1 MNIITLDFETYYDA
15 DYSLSKLT
23 YAEYINDSR
32 FEVIGVGIKVNDS
45 PTKAFFHDD
54 ESIRM
59 ALAACQLDK
68 SLVICHNAH
77 FDGAILETHYGI
89 KPKQYFCTM
98 MAARALY
105 RPFTNRGSVALSRLA
120 EHLGIGTK
128 GAEVILAKG
137 MHRQSFT
144 SLELR
149 QYADYCKNDV
159 DLTYKLYEL
168 MKDKL
173 PQDEHDLIDL
183 TIKKYTRPQLV
194 LDKAVLEE
202 RLAIHL
208 LEKDALLERSGITD
222 PGQLRSNDKF
232 AELLKS
238 LGVVPPTKV
247 SLRTGKTAYAFAKT
261 DKGLKDLL
269 QHHNPQVVALVEAR
283 LGHKT
288 SIEQSRI
295 QRFLYL
301 ANLPKALLPVALLYY
316 GAHTGR
322 YSGTQKIN
330 LQNLTRGS
338 ALRKAVQAIL
348 GYKVVAGD
356 LSQIEARIVAVLAGQ
371 WDLVQAFANGEDVY
385 CLFASKLY
393 GRTIVKNVDDA
404 ERFVGKTCILGL
416 GYGMGAEKFY
426 NTVEINPMVNITEVE
441 AERTVNLYRTTY
453 PKIKQLWR
461 LMDQALH
468 HMAAGT
474 RIDIGPVYTEFEA
487 IVLPNGMR
495 INYPGL
501 TKTMD
506 GWVYKSPR
514 GDKKIYGGALTEN
527 VVQALARI
535 VLGYAELRLARRGLF
550 AALQVHD
557 ELVYAVKDENVKP
570 VSRAIEL
577 ALNAIV
583 PWMPNLPIASEVK
596 SGQCY
601 ADAK

>member
-1 MNIITLDFETYYDA
+1 MNKVTIDFETYYDA
-15 DYSLSKLT
+15 NYSLSKLT

-32 FEVIGVGIKVNDS
+32 FEVIGVAIKINDS
-45 PTKAFFHDD
+45 PAKAFFHGD
-54 ESIRM
+54 EAIRM
-59 ALAACQLDK
+59 ALRACQLDK
-68 SLVICHNAH
+68 SIVICHNAQ
-77 FDGAILETHYGI
+77 FDGAILETYYGV

-120 EHLGIGTK
+120 EHLGIGVK
-128 GAEVILAKG
+128 GIEVVLARG
-137 MHRQSFT
+137 LRRQDFSAP
-144 SLELR
+144 ELR
-149 QYADYCKNDV
+149 QYAEYCKNDA
-159 DLTYKLYEL
+159 DITYKLYKL
-168 MKDKL
+168 MKGEL

-183 TIKKYTRPQLV
+183 TIKKYTRPQLM
-194 LDKAVLEE
+194 LDKAILEE
-202 RLAIHL
+202 RLATHL
-208 LEKDALLERSGITD
+208 LEKDALLERSGISD
-222 PGQLRSNDKF
+222 PAELRSNIKF

-247 SLRTGKTAYAFAKT
+247 SLRTGQTTYAFAKT

-301 ANLPKALLPVALLYY
+301 ANLPAPLLPVAILYY

-338 ALRKAVQAIL
+338 ALRKAVQAPA
-348 GYKVVAGD
+348 GYKIAAGD
-356 LSQIEARIVAVLAGQ
+356 LSQIEARIIAVLAGQ
-371 WDLVQAFANGEDVY
+371 WDLVRAFARGEDVY

-393 GRTIVKNVDDA
+393 GRTIVKDVDDA

-416 GYGMGAEKFY
+416 GFGMGAEKFY
-426 NTVEINPMVNITEVE
+426 NTVEINPMVNMTEAE
-441 AERTVNLYRTTY
+441 AERTVSVYRTSY
-453 PKIKQLWR
+453 SKIPHLWR
-461 LMDQALH
+461 LMEQALQ
-468 HMAAGT
+468 HMVMGT
-474 RIDIGPVYTEFEA
+474 RMDIGPVYTQFEA
-487 IVLPNGMR
+487 IVLPNGMKM
-495 INYPGL
+495 NYPGL

-506 GWVYKSPR
+506 GWVYRSPR

-535 VLGYAELRLARRGLF
+535 ILGYAELRLAKRGLF

-557 ELVYAVKDENVKP
+557 ELVYSVKNENVELIT
-570 VSRAIEL
+570 RAIEV
-577 ALNAIV
+577 ALNATV
-583 PWMPNLPIASEVK
+583 PWMPDLPVASEVK
-596 SGQCY
+596 SGQSY